1 MEYIYDLDFGI
12 LGFIR
17 DHLSCPAGDVI
28 MKIFTYSGSGGAVWV
43 AIALVML
50 IAGRRKW
57 KMTGAMLA
65 AALVTSLI
73 IDNIMLKNLIARPRP
88 FIADP
93 GFVPA
98 IPPPM
103 GYSFPSGHSCSSFA
117 CAAVLHRRLG
127 KGVSGKWAVF
137 AVSAAWLT
145 AAVIAFSRLYFFV
158 HFPTDVMAG
167 AVIGVVI
174 GLAAVRATEVIHKHY
189 KNERT

>member
-12 LGFIR
+12 LEFIR
-17 DHLSCPAGDVI
+17 DHLASPAGDVI
-28 MKIFTYSGSGGAVWV
+28 MKIFTYSGSGGAVWIAV
-43 AIALVML
+43 ALVML
-50 IAGRRKW
+50 ISGRRNKL
-57 KMTGAMLA
+57 TGAMLA
-65 AALVTSLI
+65 AALVMSLI
-73 IDNIMLKNLIARPRP
+73 IDNILLKNLIARPRP

-93 GFVPA
+93 GFVPK

-127 KGVSGKWAVF
+127 KGVSGRRAVF

-167 AVIGVVI
+167 AVIGVII
-174 GLAAVRATEVIHKHY
+174 GFAAVRATEFTQKHF